1 MTSSVS
7 KYLVAFVI
15 IILID
20 IPWLTIQM
28 SASQKMFSAI
38 QGGRAVH
45 MTLWPAVI
53 VYIALAYLLLLQT
66 SASGAFLSGAAVYAV
81 YDFTNLAIFKDYTLS
96 FAVADTLWGG
106 VLFSIAYF
114 LMKRIFPE

>member
-1 MTSSVS
+1 MTM
-7 KYLVAFVI
+7 VI

-20 IPWLTIQM
+20 IPWLTLQM
-28 SASQKMFSAI
+28 SPSQKMFSEI
-38 QGGRAVH
+38 QGGRAVR
-45 MTLWPAVI
+45 MTLWPAVV

-66 SASGAFLSGAAVYAV
+66 SVRGAFLSGAAVYAV
-81 YDFTNLAIFKDYTLS
+81 YEFTNMAVFKDYSLS

-114 LMKRIFPE
+114 LIKRIFP